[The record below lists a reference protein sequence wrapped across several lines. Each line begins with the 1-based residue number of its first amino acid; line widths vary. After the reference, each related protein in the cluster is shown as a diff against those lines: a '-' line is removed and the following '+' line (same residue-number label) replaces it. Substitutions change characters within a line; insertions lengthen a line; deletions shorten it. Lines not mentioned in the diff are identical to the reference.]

1 MDFSYFLTDY
11 LTMGLVGIVLISFI
25 ALCIHYGVEYMR
37 LGCLRTQEEDDHR
50 PLPPVSV
57 ILTVH
62 NDADWLKEN
71 LPYLLEQDYPDYELV
86 VVDFVSCDETQF
98 ILQLCAEH
106 YERLKIVKF
115 SQDANHYQGKKYP
128 FSIGIQSA
136 KNDHIL
142 ISEPDCVPKD
152 FTWIRSMMRGYRNE
166 EVKMVLGFCGI
177 RQKKSLFN
185 WLQVYDNLT
194 YSLRYL
200 SAGLR
205 GRPYTGCLR
214 NLSFRRSFFFERGAF
229 YAHLSFAEGADD
241 IFVNQNATRDNTR
254 VVIAP
259 DSYTLTESRPT
270 FRAWYHTRR
279 ERTAT
284 RRFYPIALRLRLLF
298 YPLMV
303 LLFYG
308 AGATL
313 AVLQL
318 FPWEVLLAVLV
329 VKWIWQIVAMSFA
342 TKRFD
347 AKGLHWFAPLFEI
360 YFFIANTFSA
370 ITPLSLRGK
379 RTKGVK

>member
-1 MDFSYFLTDY
+1 MV
-11 LTMGLVGIVLISFI
+11 LVAVVAISFV
-25 ALCIHYGVEYMR
+25 ALCLYDGRVYMR
-37 LGCLRTQEEDDHR
+37 LGRLRHVENDEGQT
-50 PLPPVSV
+50 LPPVSV

-71 LPYLLEQDYPDYELV
+71 LPYLLEQDYPNYELV

-106 YERLKIVKF
+106 YDRLKIVKF

-152 FTWIRSMMRGYRNE
+152 FTWIRSMMQGYRNE

-185 WLQVYDNLT
+185 WLQIYDNLS
-194 YSLRYL
+194 YSLRFL
-200 SAGLR
+200 SAGLN
-205 GRPYTGCLR
+205 GHPYTGCLR
-214 NLSFRRSFFFERGAF
+214 NLSFRRSFFFDRGAF

-241 IFVNQNATRDNTR
+241 IFVNQNATRKNTR

-259 DSYTLTESRPT
+259 DSYTVTESKPT
-270 FRAWYHTRR
+270 FRAWIRSRR

-284 RRFYPIALRLRLLF
+284 RRFYRFPQRIRLLF
-298 YPLMV
+298 FPLMV
-303 LLFYG
+303 FLFYA
-308 AGATL
+308 AGVTL
-313 AVLQL
+313 AVAQL
-318 FPWEVLLAVLV
+318 FPWEILLGILV
-329 VKWIWQIVAMSFA
+329 VRWAWQIVAVSFA
-342 TKRFD
+342 NRRFD
-347 AKGLHWFAPLFEI
+347 VKGLHWLAPIFEI
-360 YFFIANTFSA
+360 YFLIANTFSA
-370 ITPLSLRGK
+370 ITPLSLKGK